1 MKKLIYLC
9 MIAGMLLAT
18 ACSDDDEYVF
28 SELPS
33 ERIEAFRTECET
45 ALRGAADG
53 WKFVYYPQKG
63 SYGGFT
69 FLFRFKEKNRVEMT
83 SDFETEVG
91 DYSYNL
97 NLSEGLVLTFDSYSP
112 IHRLA
117 NPGYASPV
125 RDGNKGF
132 GLEGD
137 FEFIVKDVG
146 DGVIEL
152 IGKKTRVELN
162 MEKATAADWS
172 TVEKLAEMAGYF
184 VLGNAGL
191 GMMVNGELVVG
202 GHVEL
207 DDIFHI
213 CTMAYKDG
221 EGNTVTVSVPYIITA
236 EGCRFDNDVEVAG
249 VKFNGL
255 EIDLSNG
262 VTNREFVSNDADGAI
277 RFFIMDLSPL
287 DLIPE
292 QVPTFVPNKY
302 IASVDM
308 LKNNDEYIIT
318 DMSDGLKAEWEALKE
333 EYPNFVK
340 FTLEMDR
347 KSGYEGSFRVTA
359 VNSADGKEKSHNY
372 DFGTFTLLNN
382 AINQV
387 RFDNSK
393 KSHSTSSGFTDKDL
407 YDKDKN
413 EHVGVIYDAFFSSK
427 GFTVIRDTE
436 EVFWIRS
443 IADPN
448 KWMKL
453 EAD

>member
-1 MKKLIYLC
+1 MRREHFYRNKKALKRSA
-9 MIAGMLLAT
+9 AGAVLALFLALQITGCSQT
-18 ACSDDDEYVF
+18 ADQNKADRKTEQAQGTEKDGLGAEKSSAETEKNGTGTEKQEGAGNNESGPEKTREVG
-28 SELPS
+28 EAGEAGREPS
-33 ERIEAFRTECET
+33 PDGSQADAEA
-45 ALRGAADG
+45 AAD
-53 WKFVYYPQKG
+53 Q
-63 SYGGFT
+63 
-69 FLFRFKEKNRVEMT
+69 
-83 SDFETEVG
+83 
-91 DYSYNL
+91 
-97 NLSEGLVLTFDSYSP
+97 
-112 IHRLA
+112 
-117 NPGYASPV
+117 
-125 RDGNKGF
+125 
-132 GLEGD
+132 
-137 FEFIVKDVG
+137 G

-287 DLIPE
+287 NLTPE

-308 LKNNDEYIIT
+308 LKNNNEYIIT

-443 IADPN
+443 IADLN
-448 KWMKL
+448 KWMRL